1 MYNELDPVLNVPVR
15 LAIVSALIKVKQADF
30 GYLMEITKTTQG
42 NLSHQIKKLNEA
54 EYIEVEK
61 TYKGNYPQTICRL
74 TAKGKKAFENYVE
87 AIINKRGSRKP
98 NRVGINLQRIIME
111 AISKRI
117 HKGPPLG
124 ILAIVFTLLFIT
136 GLSFVISLSGTPPY
150 FPGPWES
157 AQAIATYFQNQSHDV
172 LMCAFFQFGSAI
184 PLGLLTA
191 SILSRMQFLGVR
203 ASGSYIALF
212 GGFVTA

>member
-30 GYLMEITKTTQG
+30 NYLMEITKTTQG

-87 AIINKRGSRKP
+87 
-98 NRVGINLQRIIME
+98 
-111 AISKRI
+111 
-117 HKGPPLG
+117 
-124 ILAIVFTLLFIT
+124 
-136 GLSFVISLSGTPPY
+136 
-150 FPGPWES
+150 
-157 AQAIATYFQNQSHDV
+157 
-172 LMCAFFQFGSAI
+172 
-184 PLGLLTA
+184 
-191 SILSRMQFLGVR
+191 SIKKYLHL
-203 ASGSYIALF
+203 
-212 GGFVTA
+212 